1 DGEVD
6 APEGEGE
13 AAEGEGEA
21 AEGEGEAAEGEGEA
35 AEGEGEAAEG
45 EGEGV
50 EGEGEPEARVPDP
63 ARLWCAAWWPLATS
77 AAVEEPSEPL
87 YARVWAV
94 GQTPSVAGVSGLTVE
109 IGWGPGDHHPGSEA
123 WQWTRATH
131 NPDCGTC
138 GNDDEYAAQARPTA
152 PGSLRWAARVLEE
165 GFAPLYCDR
174 GDAGRL
180 GSNDGYAAADAPLL
194 TVPGGTDLKIV
205 SLNLR
210 CLLDDW
216 EVRKELILDELLA
229 RTPDLVGFQEA
240 CAGGGGDNVHELLT
254 GLQERTGLPYTAVRA
269 STHRSWDTYQE
280 GLALLTPHPIT
291 SWQAD
296 ALPAGAF
303 PRKLLRARV
312 ATPAGEVLFA
322 TTHLDHA
329 NPATR
334 AAQATEV
341 LRLLQEDAA
350 TVPARPIVLTGDF
363 NEGPGGEVVPLLA
376 QGGLT
381 DLWSTL
387 HPGEAGRTFPATNPQ
402 DRIDYLWLL
411 PGEAG
416 WQARSVELAFTAT
429 AGAIHASDH
438 LGLAGTVARP

>member
-1 DGEVD
+1 MHHGLITLGLGLLLGITGCSTASEPAAEGED
-6 APEGEGE
+6 ERTEGEGE
-13 AAEGEGEA
+13 GAEGED
-21 AEGEGEAAEGEGEA
+21 EG

-254 GLQERTGLPYTAVRA
+254 GLQERTGLPYTAVWA
-269 STHRSWDTYQE
+269 STHRSRDTYQE
-280 GLALLTPHPIT
+280 GLALRTPHPIT

-303 PRKLLRARV
+303 PRKLLRARRH
-312 ATPAGEVLFA
+312 PRGRG
-322 TTHLDHA
+322 
-329 NPATR
+329 P
-334 AAQATEV
+334 
-341 LRLLQEDAA
+341 LRHH
-350 TVPARPIVLTGDF
+350 PPRPRQPRDPG
-363 NEGPGGEVVPLLA
+363 GPGDRGAAPA
-376 QGGLT
+376 PGGRG
-381 DLWSTL
+381 
-387 HPGEAGRTFPATNPQ
+387 HGPGPADRAHGRLQRGAGR
-402 DRIDYLWLL
+402 
-411 PGEAG
+411 
-416 WQARSVELAFTAT
+416 
-429 AGAIHASDH
+429 
-438 LGLAGTVARP
+438 